1 MIRNFFHKWP
11 LSILVLGVVV
21 LCVTLF
27 SSTGLISIVFI
38 SLLALGIAIYTDNR
52 PVASTESHKEA
63 VEVLSS
69 LRSGN
74 LKTRAQV
81 KTLDS
86 EGRFLQ
92 LINEVA
98 EELESLVAKNKMLER
113 SKTQWLQELAHDLR
127 TPLASIELAQTALK
141 KSGGK
146 LNEDQKMGLI
156 DDTINETHHLR
167 VLVEDMM
174 TLSLLED
181 SSYFSSREN
190 IVLIDLFESVL
201 MGYPERAKSLSKELI
216 LTFDKDEFLEKKISS
231 NRSLLTRLIKNCI
244 DNALAYSYSRIEI
257 CLKENK
263 AKQSLIFSIKNDGA
277 NMSEEQMNNFGQQR
291 KSRGDSKSEKLPTSL
306 GLGSIIIVRSA
317 KLLGAQFKIENVV
330 LSNQSPGV
338 GIEIIF

>member
-1 MIRNFFHKWP
+1 MIGVIVLT
-11 LSILVLGVVV
+11 LSLFSTTSVISIILVSV
-21 LCVTLF
+21 
-27 SSTGLISIVFI
+27 
-38 SLLALGIAIYTDNR
+38 LALGIAIYNDLR
-52 PVASTESHKEA
+52 PVNSNHSQEDAM
-63 VEVLSS
+63 EVLRS

-74 LKTRAQV
+74 LKTRAQI
-81 KTLDS
+81 KSLDT

-98 EELESLVAKNKMLER
+98 EELETLVAKNKILER

-141 KSGGK
+141 KSGDK
-146 LNEDQKMGLI
+146 LSEDQKIGLI

-167 VLVEDMM
+167 TLVEDMM

-190 IVLIDLFESVL
+190 ILLIDLFESVL
-201 MGYPERAKSLSKELI
+201 MGYPERAKSLSKDLI
-216 LTFDKDEFLEKKISS
+216 LTFDKSSFLDKKILS

-257 CLKENK
+257 SLKED
-263 AKQSLIFSIKNDGA
+263 AERRTIVFSIKNDGA
-277 NMSEEQMNNFGQQR
+277 NMSEEQLSHFGQQR
-291 KSRGDSKSEKLPTSL
+291 KARGDSKSEKLPTSL

-317 KLLGAQFKIENVV
+317 KLLGVHFKIENVI
-330 LSNQSPGV
+330 LTNQSPGV